1 MFVLFL
7 KEFCQYHFS
16 KNIFCT
22 RNKYLLFSFN
32 AQLKLNPGIPQLPKE
47 EICLLKC
54 LLSVKVELEPGYWFG
69 RLKLRF
75 FPPKISPS
83 FIILFIKVY
92 LKVQSYCR
100 SSVLLDELKR
110 TFDRKIFLR
119 LWIFRYTTLL
129 SCQLAM
135 RLYLKSTYSN
145 IWGISVFCTILVFFN
160 LRWKQNCAN
169 RLKFTK

>member
-54 LLSVKVELEPGYWFG
+54 LLSVKVELEPGSWFE
-69 RLKLRF
+69 RFKLRF
-75 FPPKISPS
+75 FPS
-83 FIILFIKVY
+83 
-92 LKVQSYCR
+92 
-100 SSVLLDELKR
+100 
-110 TFDRKIFLR
+110 KIFPK
-119 LWIFRYTTLL
+119 FSYT
-129 SCQLAM
+129 
-135 RLYLKSTYSN
+135 
-145 IWGISVFCTILVFFN
+145 FH
-160 LRWKQNCAN
+160 
-169 RLKFTK
+169 

>member
-1 MFVLFL
+1 MN
-7 KEFCQYHFS
+7 S
-16 KNIFCT
+16 
-22 RNKYLLFSFN
+22 
-32 AQLKLNPGIPQLPKE
+32 GIPQLPKE

-100 SSVLLDELKR
+100 SSVLLGELKR
-110 TFDRKIFLR
+110 TFDRKIFKIRNFSIYDTTYLVAN
-119 LWIFRYTTLL
+119 LPCVSTWNLLIQIFEE
-129 SCQLAM
+129 
-135 RLYLKSTYSN
+135 
-145 IWGISVFCTILVFFN
+145 LVFFVQFWSFSIWVENKIVPIVLN
-160 LRWKQNCAN
+160 LLNSILLC
-169 RLKFTK
+169 LLVLL